1 MFVWSVLSAEK
12 NKALILDSKAGFLDS
27 FSALEKTK
35 TTTHEYK
42 LNSPKFD
49 KNRQN
54 IYLNNLKKPK
64 VYILDIFNI
73 FTHQMLQKMAK
84 VLHTDRSKTKEVPK
98 KPEKNQNVFKS
109 LNKLSIW

>member
-1 MFVWSVLSAEK
+1 MFDQFCQLRRTRRLFSIPK
-12 NKALILDSKAGFLDS
+12 LDS

-35 TTTHEYK
+35 TTTHAYK

-98 KPEKNQNVFKS
+98 KPEKNQNVFKLQS
-109 LNKLSIW
+109 YRLVQ